1 LLHLSFQAE
10 LFVPSL
16 AGWLV
21 GVVTSRY
28 CARQPLTSLVKFPDQ
43 TLFA

>member
-1 LLHLSFQAE
+1 MTI
-10 LFVPSL
+10 
-16 AGWLV
+16 V
-21 GVVTSRY
+21 GIGETVVTSRQ